1 MIDEILTKLNLK
13 YEDLTVQER
22 ETLNGWMDL
31 LQKGSVSVEKI
42 KEYIKAMKESVENEL
57 TSVGHNNKQDI
68 FLKARLRNYIMLDSF
83 LSTPEKAKASLER
96 ALAGIVAKK

>member
-22 ETLNGWMDL
+22 ETLNGWMDS

-83 LSTPEKAKASLER
+83 LSTPEKARASLER